1 MAVKA
6 RKGVPLERFNCPK
19 CGGVLTSERCERCAN
34 QVVFRIVQRE
44 VVLLVLLCAIT
55 VPLFLFTRTMAAR
68 NRSRN
73 LDVGN
78 IWYQLGQQQLRWG
91 KTHQAIE
98 SFRNATTK
106 DHDNASYTLALA
118 NSLAAENHIDEARQ
132 ALLRLRIAAPESGEI
147 NLNLARLDA
156 REDKM
161 SEAVHYYHNAL
172 YGVWPPDQ
180 TASQRSKVRTELVRF
195 LLAAG
200 DSSQAL
206 SELLLLSS
214 DIPDNAPAH
223 DNVGRLFLE
232 SGDPQHALE
241 QFTRAI
247 RLNPKDADAFAGAGR
262 ASFDLG
268 DYADARRYLETAK
281 AGGSKSSEAPQL
293 LDTAKLIF
301 IRDPLAPRLGTE
313 ERVRRLTDDL
323 KFVSDELQSC
333 LVSKQDEEKSRV
345 VLQPLLGELVDG
357 LENQFQA
364 KQLRQDPE
372 GFRTGLSLIER
383 AEAATSQICG
393 ESSAV
398 HNALLLIGKKN
409 GIIEQ

>member
-1 MAVKA
+1 M
-6 RKGVPLERFNCPK
+6 
-19 CGGVLTSERCERCAN
+19 
-34 QVVFRIVQRE
+34 
-44 VVLLVLLCAIT
+44 VLLVFLCAIT
-55 VPLFLFTRTMAAR
+55 IPMFLFTRTMAAR

-73 LDVGN
+73 LDAGN
-78 IWYQLGQQQLRWG
+78 IWYHLGQQQLRAG
-91 KTHQAIE
+91 KTEQAIE
-98 SFRNATTK
+98 SFRNATTN

-118 NSLAAENHIDEARQ
+118 TALAAENHIDEARQ
-132 ALLRLRIAAPESGEI
+132 ALLRLRTAAPESGEV

-180 TASQRSKVRTELVRF
+180 TATQRSKVRTELVRF

-223 DNVGRLFLE
+223 DNVGQLFLE
-232 SGDPQHALE
+232 SGDLPHALE

-247 RLNPKDADAFAGAGR
+247 RLNPKDADALAGAGR

-268 DYADARRYLETAK
+268 DYAKARRYLEMAL
-281 AGGSKSSEAPQL
+281 AVGSKSSDTAGL

-301 IRDPLAPRLGTE
+301 MRDPLAPRLGTQ
-313 ERVRRLTDDL
+313 ERVRRMSDDL

-333 LVSKQDEEKSRV
+333 LVRKQDDENSRV
-345 VLQPLLGELVDG
+345 VLQPLLDELVDG
-357 LENQFQA
+357 LENQFRA
-364 KQLRQDPE
+364 KALRQDPE
-372 GFRTGLSLIER
+372 GFRNGLNLMER
-383 AEAATSQICG
+383 TESATSQICG

-409 GIIEQ
+409 GIVEICKTKTLSNGYALGKTRFSWP